1 MKVLQINIFGNLST
15 GRIAVDIYRTLI
27 SEGYQGVIAFAR
39 NSVPDDVPYIK
50 IGNNLGV
57 YCDGVLTRLTD
68 RAGFF
73 SQKATRKLIKEIQEY
88 NPDIIHLHN
97 LHGYYINVE
106 VLFEFLGQYGKP
118 VVWTL
123 HDCWA
128 FTGHCCYYSMMGCE
142 KWIDGCHDCEQ
153 IHAYPKSLFIDN
165 SKNNYIKKQKLFTS
179 MPNLQLVT
187 VSKWLEGEVKKS
199 FLKNLQCT
207 TIYNGIDLNVFKPTD
222 SDFRKKYGIEDKVII
237 LGVASTWDVRK
248 GLNDFIKLSSMLSDE
263 YRIVLVGV
271 SKEEKTRLPQS
282 ILGIERTNSV
292 EELSEIYTASDVFFN
307 ASVEETFGLPTVE
320 AMACGTPVIVYDCT
334 ALPEVVND
342 QCGFV
347 VKEHDLK
354 SVIDCIKKASN
365 IFEQSKIV
373 DAATKYSKQQM
384 ANNYIK
390 KYRNM
395 MKQNEEIVK
404 INEGGVTPANLGV
417 CCNTDWSV
425 AA

>member
-27 SEGYQGVIAFAR
+27 SEGHQGVIAFAR

-50 IGNNLGV
+50 IGNKLSV
-57 YCDGVLTRLTD
+57 YYDGILTRLTD
-68 RAGFF
+68 SAGFY
-73 SQKATRKLIKEIQEY
+73 SQNATRKLIKEIQEY
-88 NPDIIHLHN
+88 DPNIIHLHN
-97 LHGYYINVE
+97 LHGYYINIE
-106 VLFEFLGQYGKP
+106 ILFDFLKQYGKP

-128 FTGHCCYYSMMGCE
+128 FTGHCCYYSMAGCE

-165 SKNNYIKKQKLFTS
+165 SKINYQKKQELFTS
-179 MPNLQLVT
+179 VPSLQLVT
-187 VSKWLEGEVKKS
+187 VSKWLEREVKKS
-199 FLKNLQCT
+199 FLRDLPCT

-222 SDFRKKYGIEDKVII
+222 SDFRKKYVLEGKIII

-248 GLNDFIKLSSMLSDE
+248 GLNDFIELSSMLNEE
-263 YRIVLVGV
+263 YKIVVVGV
-271 SKEEKTRLPQS
+271 NKEEKARLPNS

-292 EELSEIYTASDVFFN
+292 KELAEIYTVADVFFN

-354 SVIDCIKKASN
+354 SVVDCVEKASN
-365 IFEQSKIV
+365 VFEQRKIV
-373 DAATKYSKQQM
+373 NIATKYSRQQM
-384 ANNYIK
+384 VNNYIK
-390 KYRNM
+390 RYGDM
-395 MKQNEEIVK
+395 MKQNKDIRG
-404 INEGGVTPANLGV
+404 GGVTPTNPRV
-417 CCNTDWSV
+417 CCNTDWTV